1 LQGKDVTVAESGEQ
15 PTEESP
21 ADDIAVAG
29 AFEKTAEGTLRW
41 PATADRDS
49 PQLGNFSGSYDPA
62 VPIGTLLQ
70 MEGRQGRIDA
80 DVKAVTGVD
89 LNRSRRWHKIF
100 ERMGIIYPGKGNT
113 RLGRLGRLL
122 RDAAQPNGMKL
133 VVAREAIEVLRR
145 YQFDNPVERALPEGC
160 SIHPY
165 YAVLR
170 TASKLGWMIHWD
182 EMNRELMRLMKD
194 ADLDAAI
201 DKIRIAR
208 ADPSY
213 EAFIGGASNDAGPL
227 SARAHAAVSAPA
239 GRTPEGQLRD
249 QQMTPFL
256 KRAGFG
262 ELLLESPGTGGGG
275 YWTVPPDVREIV
287 SASVATP
294 PVAKL
299 CTTEQEW
306 IEWFCEGTSVA
317 ADAMPPPPPPAVT
330 LPIASMTLATLKSAI
345 STYEPE
351 LTFSDPLLA
360 SLVAA
365 LRSGEGKTFVILR
378 GVSGT
383 GKSRLAAAVAKAI
396 YGSTKVDRP
405 HLTIV
410 EIRPD
415 WTDGSPILGHYD
427 PIGGRYIREPV
438 LDALIAANNSPD
450 APVFVCLDEMNLA
463 RVEYYLAEC
472 LSAME
477 SGNEITL
484 DTRGDI
490 NVPARLAWPKNLFL
504 FGTVNVD
511 ESTLKIS
518 DKVLDRAQVIDTSDI
533 DLLPPLKAW
542 VDAAGTLDET
552 EKKKVI
558 DVLGGVW
565 SILKSVDAH
574 FGYRAARAVVR
585 FTAEAK
591 ASSDGAVNVDTAL
604 DVQLCQKILVKLR
617 GEGERWTVPLEQLE
631 KLCTG
636 LGTQENS
643 RAIIIRMRQDL
654 ERLGSFQFWN

>member
-1 LQGKDVTVAESGEQ
+1 LLGKDKTVAAPDEEPVDSLPAGETESTG
-15 PTEESP
+15 TY
-21 ADDIAVAG
+21 
-29 AFEKTAEGTLRW
+29 EKTPDGTLRW
-41 PATADRDS
+41 PATPDRDS
-49 PQLGNFSGSYDPA
+49 PQLGTFSGSYNPA
-62 VPIGTLLQ
+62 TPIGTLLQ
-70 MEGRQGRIDA
+70 MEGRQGRVDG
-80 DVKAVTGVD
+80 DVKAVTGVT
-89 LNRSRRWHKIF
+89 LNRARRWHKIF
-100 ERMGIIYPGKGNT
+100 ERMGIFYPGKGNT

-122 RDAAQPNGMKL
+122 RDAARPNGMKL
-133 VVAREAIEVLRR
+133 VVAREALDVLRR

-160 SIHPY
+160 TIHPY
-165 YAVLR
+165 YAVLKA
-170 TASKLGWMIHWD
+170 ASKLGWTIHWD
-182 EMNRELMRLMKD
+182 EVNRELMRLMKD
-194 ADLDAAI
+194 SELDPVI
-201 DKIRIAR
+201 DKIGVVRS
-208 ADPSY
+208 DPGY
-213 EAFIGGASNDAGPL
+213 AAFIGGAANEAGL
-227 SARAHAAVSAPA
+227 LNARAHAALAAPP

-262 ELLLESPGTGGGG
+262 GVLLESPGSGGGG
-275 YWTVPPDVREIV
+275 YWTVPSDVRDIV
-287 SASVATP
+287 TAAVATP
-294 PVAKL
+294 PVAKY
-299 CTTEQEW
+299 CATEPEW
-306 IEWFCEGTSVA
+306 IEWFCEGTSATTA
-317 ADAMPPPPPPAVT
+317 AVPPPPPPAIT

-351 LTFSDPLLA
+351 LTFSDSLLA

-365 LRSGEGKTFVILR
+365 LRSGEGKNFIILR

-396 YGSTKVDRP
+396 YGSTNVDRP

-410 EIRPD
+410 EVRPD

-427 PIGGRYIREPV
+427 PIGGQYIREPV
-438 LDALIAANNSPD
+438 LNALIAANKNFD

-484 DTRGDI
+484 DTRGDS
-490 NVPARLAWPKNLFL
+490 NVPARLAWPKNIYL
-504 FGTVNVD
+504 FGTINVD
-511 ESTLKIS
+511 ESTLRIS

-542 VDAAGTLDET
+542 VGAASALDDA

-565 SILKSVDAH
+565 TILKSVDAH
-574 FGYRAARAVVR
+574 FGYRVARAVVR
-585 FTAEAK
+585 FISEAK

-617 GEGERWTVPLEQLE
+617 GEGERWIAPLEQLE

-636 LGTQENS
+636 LGSEESS
-643 RAIIIRMRQDL
+643 RAIVSRMRQDL